1 VLKRVPIGLIPLDSQ
16 PGQGAKNAQPAD
28 DRIAGVDLIKNA
40 LDVRPVPTQPDAF
53 LAMPKSMLRSEDQP
67 LSERDEALIAS
78 ALRTLETEAGGL
90 TALSAAIANSL
101 GRPFIA
107 AVSMIRAARGR
118 VIVSGMGKSG
128 HIGRKIAATLS
139 STGTP
144 AFFVHPAE
152 ASHGDLGMI
161 ASDDVII
168 AMSWSGETT
177 ELKNLI
183 DYSRRFRIGLIA
195 ITADAASTLGQ
206 AADVTLMLPQA
217 REACPHNLAPTT
229 SSLMQLAL
237 GDALAIALL
246 ESRGFTALDFRD
258 LHPGGRLGAL
268 LAFTR
273 DLMHTGPQMPL
284 KPVGAKMSDAIVEM
298 STKGFGCVGI
308 TDAAGRLIGIITDG
322 DLRRHM
328 RPDLLDARVEDVMTK
343 GPTTVRPD
351 QLASE
356 ALEILNSLKRT
367 VLFVV
372 EGERAVGLVHMHDL
386 LRAGVA

>member
-1 VLKRVPIGLIPLDSQ
+1 
-16 PGQGAKNAQPAD
+16 
-28 DRIAGVDLIKNA
+28 
-40 LDVRPVPTQPDAF
+40 
-53 LAMPKSMLRSEDQP
+53 M
-67 LSERDEALIAS
+67 SERDVALIAS
-78 ALRTLETEAGGL
+78 ALRTLKVETGGL
-90 TALSAAIANSL
+90 GALSAAIGTSL
-101 GRPFIA
+101 GQALIG
-107 AVSMIRAARGR
+107 AVTMIKAARGR

-128 HIGRKIAATLS
+128 HIGNKIAATLS

-161 ASDDVII
+161 TSDDVII
-168 AMSWSGETT
+168 AMSWSGETA

-183 DYSRRFRIGLIA
+183 NYSRRFRIGLIA
-195 ITADAASTLGQ
+195 ITADAASTLGK
-206 AADVTLMLPQA
+206 AADIALVLPPA

-258 LHPGGRLGAL
+258 LHPGGRLGAAL
-268 LAFTR
+268 TFVR
-273 DLMHTGPQMPL
+273 DLMHTGPEMPL
-284 KPVGAKMSDAIVEM
+284 KPIGTLMSDAIVEM
-298 STKGFGCVGI
+298 SAKGWGCVGI
-308 TDAAGRLIGIITDG
+308 TDAGGQLIGIITDG

-328 RPDLLDARVEDVMTK
+328 RPDLLDARVEDVMTR
-343 GPTTVRPD
+343 GPNTVCPD
-351 QLASE
+351 QLAGE

-372 EGERAVGLVHMHDL
+372 QGNRAVGLVHMHDL

>member
-1 VLKRVPIGLIPLDSQ
+1 
-16 PGQGAKNAQPAD
+16 
-28 DRIAGVDLIKNA
+28 
-40 LDVRPVPTQPDAF
+40 
-53 LAMPKSMLRSEDQP
+53 MPEPKLRSEDQP
-67 LSERDEALIAS
+67 VSERDQALIAC
-78 ALRTLETEAGGL
+78 ALRTLEAETGGL
-90 TALSAAIANSL
+90 TALGAAIQNGL
-101 GRPFIA
+101 GDALIA
-107 AVSMIRAARGR
+107 AITIIKAARGR
-118 VIVSGMGKSG
+118 IIVSGMGKSG

-161 ASDDVII
+161 TPDDVII
-168 AMSWSGETT
+168 AMSWSGETA

-183 DYSRRFRIGLIA
+183 NYSRRFRIGLIA

-206 AADVTLMLPQA
+206 AADVALLLPQA

-273 DLMHTGPQMPL
+273 DLMHSGTEMPL
-284 KPVGAKMSDAIVEM
+284 KPTGTKMSDAIVEM
-298 STKGFGCVGI
+298 SAKGFGCVGI
-308 TDAAGRLIGIITDG
+308 TDAAGRLVGIITDG

-328 RPDLLDARVEDVMTK
+328 RPSLLDAQVEDVMTK
-343 GPTTVRPD
+343 GPNTVRPD